1 MKLVNATKL
10 DNDLTDIADLLRE
23 KTGKTEVFSFP
34 TDFINNINNLITF
47 EEFVCTTLQKPV
59 YTSST
64 SIPAYAFTYSDI
76 TEIHGPNVTTFEE
89 ITFPGETLKRGYQFE
104 YCKKLSIIDLPNLIN
119 TTTSCFAQDQALIN
133 VYIPN
138 AQLRGTAFSNC
149 LNLKTVCAAGLMP
162 GASSVFISD
171 SALIGV
177 EFLNSFSSIPAGVF
191 SGCTNFDTL
200 ILRSSTL
207 IPLDNLTAF
216 NGNQNLDSFKTK
228 FASDKTGGIL
238 YVPESLIDSYTTAT
252 NWSTLLNYT
261 NNQILP
267 IEGSIYETQ
276 HINGELIGG

>member
-10 DNDLTDIADLLRE
+10 DNDLTNIADLLRE
-23 KTGKTEVFSFP
+23 KTGKTEIFSFP
-34 TDFINNINNLITF
+34 NDFISSMNNLTTF
-47 EEFVCTTLQKPV
+47 EEFVCTTFQKPV

-64 SIPAYAFTYSDI
+64 SIPALAFIYSDI

-89 ITFPGETLKRGYQFE
+89 MTFPGETLKRGYQFE
-104 YCKKLSIIDLPNLIN
+104 YCKNLSIIDLPNLIN
-119 TTTSCFAQDQALIN
+119 TTTACFAQNQALIN

-138 AQLRGTAFSNC
+138 AQLQGSAFSNC
-149 LNLKTVCAAGLMP
+149 LNLKTVCAAGLI
-162 GASSVFISD
+162 GGGSVFISD

-177 EFLNSFSSIPAGVF
+177 EFLNSFSQIPAGVF
-191 SGCTNFDTL
+191 SGCINFNTL

-207 IPLDNLTAF
+207 IPLGDLTAF
-216 NGNQNLDSFKTK
+216 NGNQNSDSFKTK

-238 YVPESLIDSYTTAT
+238 YVPESLINSYITAT